1 MSSIT
6 QAVTEI
12 APSISSFGA
21 GGQMYMASI
30 WGGFNLL
37 YAQSIYPLFAF
48 NMNDNNVPNAAQ
60 LTNLVEAR
68 KVGSTMAFRADK
80 LGVRVLWL
88 DQENAPTSA
97 TANNMREL
105 LASAFLTLTVGSN
118 ETRVGE
124 FSGMDFM
131 QAIDVNT
138 SDTTATAA
146 TASGLGGGTSWVKLQ
161 VPIEI
166 QQNVNIGGTV
176 RFTRPVPAA
185 CQPTGDVPVCAFVVI
200 LQGLK
205 VVKS

>member
-30 WGGFNLL
+30 WGGFNILL
-37 YAQSIYPLFAF
+37 GQSIYPLFSF
-48 NMNDNNVPNAAQ
+48 NANDNNVPNALQ

-80 LGVRVLWL
+80 LGFRVLWL
-88 DQENAPTSA
+88 GTESAPTSDI
-97 TANNMREL
+97 ANHMRML
-105 LASAFLTLTVGSN
+105 LASAVVTLTVGSN
-118 ETRVGE
+118 ETRVAE
-124 FSGMDFM
+124 FSGMDLM
-131 QAIDVNT
+131 QPIDINT
-138 SDTTATAA
+138 TDDTATAA
-146 TASGLGGGTSWVKLQ
+146 TASGYGGGTGWIKLQ

-176 RFTRPVPAA
+176 RFTRPVPTG
-185 CQPTGDVPVCAFVVI
+185 CQPSGGVPQCAFVVI